1 MDNYKARL
9 VNNYPCAT
17 NNVITY
23 PMYVFNQNQ
32 NHILIKDNKYVD
44 EDVDVDW
51 WGQFVDIESMSLFR
65 EQPQIKKKKE
75 LSYFSAITESR
86 KDDMYSKWYDI
97 QTKPSSICS
106 RAELFVDVISNLFHG
121 LISIKNYAIS
131 TTTSIVKSPPV

>member
-9 VNNYPCAT
+9 VNNYPCST

-23 PMYVFNQNQ
+23 PMYVSNQNP
-32 NHILIKDNKYVD
+32 ILIKDNKYVD

-65 EQPQIKKKKE
+65 EQPQIKNKKELE
-75 LSYFSAITESR
+75 LSYFSAITESH
-86 KDDMYSKWYDI
+86 KDEMYSNWYDI

-106 RAELFVDVISNLFHG
+106 RAELFVDVILNLFHG
-121 LISIKNYAIS
+121 LIFIKNYAIS

>member
-9 VNNYPCAT
+9 VNNYPCST

-23 PMYVFNQNQ
+23 PMYVSNQNP
-32 NHILIKDNKYVD
+32 ILIKDNKYVD
-44 EDVDVDW
+44 EDVDW

-65 EQPQIKKKKE
+65 EEPQIKNKKE
-75 LSYFSAITESR
+75 KSYFSAITESR
-86 KDDMYSKWYDI
+86 KDDMYYSKWYNI

-106 RAELFVDVISNLFHG
+106 RAELFVDVILNLFHG
-121 LISIKNYAIS
+121 LIFIKNYAIS